1 MKVRVEEDDLHCF
14 YTLSTKYGD
23 EMEVPDELIERYP
36 LVMRAFADLQKELR
50 DICGRHYFGIYTGR
64 SEQQKE
70 DLDSYDLFGK
80 FYGEKE

>member
-1 MKVRVEEDDLHCF
+1 MN
-14 YTLSTKYGD
+14 
-23 EMEVPDELIERYP
+23 
-36 LVMRAFADLQKELR
+36 DLQKELR

-80 FYGEKE
+80 FYGEEE